1 MLILCFSCNW
11 SNCLKQDF
19 FFFLP
24 HKMEKVS
31 EEEERKLE
39 KKLEKIFWKITWRR
53 VAKWK
58 RKKKKV
64 YFRSENELWV
74 LCMAAEKQ
82 SSNWHVITVLLLYLS
97 YRMEFSIFAVLI
109 RIPKRIVRDLHY
121 TFAMWLIALKLGSQR
136 KVDAGFLLGSRLVL
150 VFDNSFN

>member
-1 MLILCFSCNW
+1 MKKNW
-11 SNCLKQDF
+11 RKF
-19 FFFLP
+19 F
-24 HKMEKVS
+24 EKS
-31 EEEERKLE
+31 RGGEWQNENE
-39 KKLEKIFWKITWRR
+39 KK
-53 VAKWK
+53 
-58 RKKKKV
+58 KKKKV

-121 TFAMWLIALKLGSQR
+121 TFAM
-136 KVDAGFLLGSRLVL
+136 
-150 VFDNSFN
+150 